1 MSLLKLWFMG
11 VDFPYCSSKIA
22 FTMSAFA
29 LPLNFGAYSL
39 ASVTRST
46 SDKMAQWADGWMG
59 AWVHD
64 WMGAWVHGCIRGC
77 ADGCIDGCKGGGG

>member
-46 SDKMAQWADGWMG
+46 SDKMAQWVDGCMG

-64 WMGAWVHGCIRGC
+64 WMGAWVHTWMCRWVHRWRWMSG
-77 ADGCIDGCKGGGG
+77 